1 MEILAEELQYNRH
14 GDNYNDGY
22 RIVYFYDDD
31 NYEIG
36 EFCKTVEGFM
46 MGFADCDPIMDNDD
60 IPDFISIEDLLN
72 RYLNRLNDVS
82 AVAIYK
88 TDGTCLQKK
97 ERTIIKWEL
106 DSTCLNDYKYV
117 MILCKNDVI
126 RTYFTNLDYTFFIE
140 YPYEN
145 KDYDTPYIVLLVVGC
160 ETKIVYENID
170 DKGNFQSIS
179 SIDRIVNKGFQKDK
193 LIKKRN

>member
-1 MEILAEELQYNRH
+1 MEIMAEELQYNRH
-14 GDNYNDGY
+14 GNNYNDGY

-72 RYLNRLNDVS
+72 RYLNRLNDIV

-97 ERTIIKWEL
+97 ERTI
-106 DSTCLNDYKYV
+106 
-117 MILCKNDVI
+117 
-126 RTYFTNLDYTFFIE
+126 
-140 YPYEN
+140 
-145 KDYDTPYIVLLVVGC
+145 
-160 ETKIVYENID
+160 TK
-170 DKGNFQSIS
+170 
-179 SIDRIVNKGFQKDK
+179 
-193 LIKKRN
+193 